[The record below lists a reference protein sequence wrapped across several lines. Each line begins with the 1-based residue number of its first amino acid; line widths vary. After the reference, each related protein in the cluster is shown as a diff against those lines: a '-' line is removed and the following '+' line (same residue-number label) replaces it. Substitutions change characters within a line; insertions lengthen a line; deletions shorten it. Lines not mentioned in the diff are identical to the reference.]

1 MSTNPDG
8 APAPQ
13 TAAATGNAAPQHA
26 NSVGAPAPQKGPLTG
41 KSALVTG
48 AARRVG
54 AAVVRKLHAA
64 GANVVLHYRS
74 SAEAAEAVARELND
88 IRPNSVVTVEAD
100 LLDVAQLQTLPAVAT
115 SNFGSL
121 DILVNNA
128 STFYPTPVSDI
139 TEIDWDDLMGTNL
152 KAPLFLSQAASAD
165 LRISHGLI
173 VNIADIHGMRPLSR
187 HTVYSMAKAGVI
199 MLTRSLARELGP
211 SIRVNAIAP
220 GPVMWP
226 EDGMDKEL
234 QAKIV
239 DRTALKRP
247 GTPDDVARAVLF
259 FATEAPYVTG
269 QILAVDGGRSAGG
282 W

>member
-1 MSTNPDG
+1 MSTNPHEG
-8 APAPQ
+8 A
-13 TAAATGNAAPQHA
+13 
-26 NSVGAPAPQKGPLTG
+26 LTG
-41 KSALVTG
+41 KAALITG

-54 AAVVRKLHAA
+54 AAIAHKLHAA
-64 GANVVLHYRS
+64 GASIVLHYRS
-74 SAEAAEAVARELND
+74 SGDAAEAIGKQLNA
-88 IRPNSVVTVEAD
+88 IRPNSVVIVEAD
-100 LLDVAQLQTLPAVAT
+100 LLDVGQLQALPEIAT

-128 STFYPTPVSDI
+128 STFYPTPVGDI
-139 TEIDWDDLMGTNL
+139 TEIDWHDLMGTNL
-152 KAPLFLSQAASAD
+152 KAPLFLSQAASTA
-165 LRISHGLI
+165 LRISNGLI
-173 VNIADIHGMRPLSR
+173 VNIADIHGQQPFAR
-187 HTVYSMAKAGVI
+187 HTVYSLAKAGVI
-199 MLTRSLARELGP
+199 MLTKSLARELGP

-239 DRTALKRP
+239 DRTALKRG

>member
-1 MSTNPDG
+1 MSTNPHG
-8 APAPQ
+8 A
-13 TAAATGNAAPQHA
+13 
-26 NSVGAPAPQKGPLTG
+26 LTG
-41 KSALVTG
+41 KAALVTG

-54 AAVVRKLHAA
+54 AAIVRKLHAA

-74 SAEAAEAVARELND
+74 SAEASEALARELNET
-88 IRPNSVVTVEAD
+88 RPNSVALVEAD
-100 LLDVAQLQTLPAVAT
+100 LLDLKQLQTLPAIAT
-115 SNFGSL
+115 SNFGTL

-128 STFYPTPVSDI
+128 STFYPTPIGDI

-152 KAPLFLSQAASAD
+152 KAPLFLSQAASSA
-165 LRISHGLI
+165 LRISNGLI

-187 HTVYSMAKAGVI
+187 HPVYSVAKAGVI

-211 SIRVNAIAP
+211 SIRVNAVAP

-226 EDGMDKEL
+226 EDGMDKEV
-234 QAKIV
+234 QAMIV
-239 DRTALKRP
+239 ERTALKRP
-247 GTPDDVARAVLF
+247 GSPDDVARAVLF

-269 QILAVDGGRSAGG
+269 QILAVDGGRSSAG